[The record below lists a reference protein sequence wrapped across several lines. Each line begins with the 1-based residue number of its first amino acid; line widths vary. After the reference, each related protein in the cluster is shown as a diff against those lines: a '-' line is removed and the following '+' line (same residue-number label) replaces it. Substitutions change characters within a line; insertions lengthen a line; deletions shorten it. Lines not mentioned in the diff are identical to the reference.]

1 MPIQHEQG
9 FSQKFELRKGSSLI
23 MSAGVENRDRSDSIT
38 GLKKPER
45 MDSDKNFASPALSP
59 GLMS

>member
-1 MPIQHEQG
+1 
-9 FSQKFELRKGSSLI
+9 